1 MMANNIREIITKAII
16 SKGKKTARNKYTFE
30 IADLSRVLGCW
41 ITKHDFQA
49 YFNDGQ
55 PEVRGS
61 YDVHIWYSCE
71 QDNNSNIYK
80 TEISYVEVMDI
91 TRTGEREFNDSDEI
105 EAICDSIPKCIR
117 VEENDDEVVIEMEK
131 EMAVRII
138 GDACIRVETKDDN
151 ADTWDSI
158 EDFEINED
166 FIT

>member
-1 MMANNIREIITKAII
+1 MANNIREIITKAII
-16 SKGKKTARNKYTFE
+16 SKGKKTSRNKYTFE
-30 IADLSRVLGCW
+30 IADLSKVLGCW

-61 YDVHIWYSCE
+61 YDVHIWYSF
-71 QDNNSNIYK
+71 DHGNNSNVYK
-80 TEISYVEVMDI
+80 TQISYVEAMDVSK
-91 TRTGEREFNDSDEI
+91 TEERDFGDADEI
-105 EAICDSIPKCIR
+105 EAVSNVLPKCIR
-117 VEENDDEVVIEMEK
+117 VETNGNEVTVEMEK

-138 GDACIRVETKDDN
+138 GNTCIRVETKEDTDD
-151 ADTWDSI
+151 AWDSL